1 MSPRPDSFSPGPS
14 GTGKAS
20 ARRVTIRDIA
30 AKAGVHFTTVSM
42 ALRNNPRLPEETRRA
57 IRDLAK
63 EMGYIPD
70 PMLMALNA
78 YRSAKLTPHY
88 KATIAWVNNWPQRDQ
103 LLGIAQF
110 REYYEGAGERARE
123 LGYMLEEFWMYEEG
137 MTPAKLHRIL
147 KARNINT
154 LLIAPQPLSHAPP
167 EMNYREFSVVA
178 FGYSIQPSVF
188 HVVTSHH
195 FHSMNVIMQN
205 LVALGYRRI
214 GLCYPADWDE
224 KVENSCQ
231 GGLMLAALK
240 WPELEIVPALLKTD
254 TGDRDLAAWMET
266 HRPDAIISHRV
277 VAGQLQAMGYRFPEE
292 IGFVCLNLDRND
304 TCFSGIYQNDVLIGR
319 TAVDLVVA
327 MLHRGERG
335 VPETPVRTLVESVWV
350 PGKTLRKRPAK
361 PSRGRAKR
369 QAR

>member
-1 MSPRPDSFSPGPS
+1 MSPRSTPPS
-14 GTGKAS
+14 RDLPEAGKAV
-20 ARRVTIRDIA
+20 ARRITIRDIA
-30 AKAGVHFTTVSM
+30 AKVGVHFTTVSM
-42 ALRNNPRLPEETRRA
+42 ALRNNPRLPEETRSA
-57 IRDLAK
+57 IQKAAR
-63 EMGYIPD
+63 EMGYSPD
-70 PMLMALNA
+70 PMLTALNA

-88 KATIAWVNNWPQRDQ
+88 KATIAWINNWPRRDH
-103 LLGIAQF
+103 LLEIAQF
-110 REYYEGAGERARE
+110 REYYEGASERARE
-123 LGYMLEEFWMYEEG
+123 LGYVLEEFWMHEEG

-154 LLIAPQPLSHAPP
+154 LLIAPQPLSNAPP

-195 FHSMNVIMQN
+195 FHSMNIIMKN

-254 TGDRDLAAWMET
+254 AGDRELVAWMET
-266 HRPDAIISHRV
+266 HRPEAIISHLV
-277 VAGQLQAMGYRFPEE
+277 TAEQLQSIGYRFPEE
-292 IGFVCLNLDRND
+292 IGFVCLNLDRRNS
-304 TCFSGIYQNDVLIGR
+304 FLSGIYQNDTLIGR
-319 TAVDLVVA
+319 AAIDLVVA

-335 VPETPVRTLVESVWV
+335 VPVTPVRTLVESVWV
-350 PGKTLRKRPAK
+350 PGKTLRSPV
-361 PSRGRAKR
+361 
-369 QAR
+369 